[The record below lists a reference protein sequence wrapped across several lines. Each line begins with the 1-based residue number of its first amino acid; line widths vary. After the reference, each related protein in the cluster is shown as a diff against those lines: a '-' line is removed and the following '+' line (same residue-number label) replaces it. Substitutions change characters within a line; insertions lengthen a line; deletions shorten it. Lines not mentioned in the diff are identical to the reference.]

1 MQVVD
6 NNGNVFGT
14 GLEINGP
21 NGKPKTTGGG
31 GGSPSGP
38 AGGDL
43 SGTYPNPTVNWSNG
57 LSTYNL
63 QYYPLSSNP
72 SGYITSSAL
81 TPYLTS
87 ALAAT
92 TYYPIPTGT
101 TSQYLRGDGTLATFP
116 TIPGGTVTAVTGSS
130 PISSTGG
137 TTPAISIAQSN
148 TSTNGYLSSTDW
160 NTFNNKQATLVSG
173 TNIKTVNSTSLLGS
187 GDVAVQA
194 TLVSGTN
201 IKTINSTSLLG
212 SGDIA
217 ISTAVAVGTT
227 AVTSGTIGRI
237 FFQDTGNVVQQD
249 SNLFWDNTN
258 KRLGVGA
265 TPSTSVRLD
274 VRAQGALST
283 DIAFRVRNSA
293 NTQDLLKHQGD
304 GYWIYRNNAG
314 TNYILWDAAGTFEIG
329 TSGSHSCSMTTSSTI
344 SRIITISPIQS
355 VQVASHGMYLYNNGN
370 LQIEETTGILQTS
383 GRGGISL
390 KNAAVVPSTNTTDRF
405 TMYSTDIVA
414 GNAAP
419 HFRTENGDIVKLYR
433 VAGWG
438 LPTGTFTRTTFDTAT
453 VTTAQLAER
462 VAALI
467 QDLRDN
473 HGLLKA

>member
-31 GGSPSGP
+31 GGSPTGP

-187 GDVAVQA
+187 GDVAVQP

-201 IKTINSTSLLG
+201 IKSINSTSLLG
-212 SGDIA
+212 SGNITTPVGIHA
-217 ISTAVAVGTT
+217 PRIPASGGYVNPLLTAVKPNLGVLQIANQLRCFPFYPMKTFSIVSASINVTAAVASSNARILFYDDSNGIPNAKLYESTNLDTSTTGVKTYTSSFTFNAGITYWICIQTSAAVTLSGFQGDGGSFTFQTSAVGT
-227 AVTSGTIGRI
+227 AVSNCANYTYAIG
-237 FFQDTGNVVQQD
+237 
-249 SNLFWDNTN
+249 S
-258 KRLGVGA
+258 A
-265 TPSTSVRLD
+265 PSTL
-274 VRAQGALST
+274 G
-283 DIAFRVRNSA
+283 
-293 NTQDLLKHQGD
+293 
-304 GYWIYRNNAG
+304 
-314 TNYILWDAAGTFEIG
+314 
-329 TSGSHSCSMTTSSTI
+329 
-344 SRIITISPIQS
+344 
-355 VQVASHGMYLYNNGN
+355 
-370 LQIEETTGILQTS
+370 TTGISYGL
-383 GRGGISL
+383 L
-390 KNAAVVPSTNTTDRF
+390 NTTAF
-405 TMYSTDIVA
+405 QFIV
-414 GNAAP
+414 
-419 HFRTENGDIVKLYR
+419 
-433 VAGWG
+433 
-438 LPTGTFTRTTFDTAT
+438 
-453 VTTAQLAER
+453 
-462 VAALI
+462 
-467 QDLRDN
+467 
-473 HGLLKA
+473 

>member
-1 MQVVD
+1 MAKAKISKLDPKGADLSSTDLFEVSVQ
-6 NNGNVFGT
+6 T
-14 GLEINGP
+14 GSGYDTFSITGQEIINAVS
-21 NGKPKTTGGG
+21 
-31 GGSPSGP
+31 GSITPSGP

-43 SGTYPNPTVNWSNG
+43 SGTYPNPNVDG
-57 LSTYNL
+57 IHGVDM
-63 QYYPLSSNP
+63 Q
-72 SGYITSSAL
+72 SG
-81 TPYLTS
+81 TPTADDTWIYGGSPAKWQHQKLH
-87 ALAAT
+87 A
-92 TYYPIPTGT
+92 
-101 TSQYLRGDGTLATFP
+101 SQ
-116 TIPGGTVTAVTGSS
+116 VTNDSAVTGTDVDDALNHLNTTKVETTRT
-130 PISSTGG
+130 ISTTAPLSGG
-137 TTPAISIAQSN
+137 GDLSANRTLSIATAN
-148 TSTNGYLSSTDW
+148 TTTTGALSSTDW
-160 NTFNNKQATLVSG
+160 NTFNGKQ
-173 TNIKTVNSTSLLGS
+173 
-187 GDVAVQA
+187 D

-314 TNYILWDAAGTFEIG
+314 TNYIFWDAAGSLEIG
-329 TSGSHSCSMTTSSTI
+329 TSASHSCSITTTSAI
-344 SRIITISPIQS
+344 SRITTISPVQS

-414 GNAAP
+414 GNASP